1 MRALLL
7 RYRQHLKGKADGD
20 KSADADA
27 GAVDAK
33 SEQEA
38 KLDPVKEREAFA
50 DAPAIVQKAAS
61 DPGSIEAALEASGG
75 AGAQEGAGAE
85 GDQGAAPFMSPAGDG
100 WHHLQGG
107 DGDWRDG
114 DGADG
119 AIERGESY
127 GNFAGPGNRILREN
141 PEAAAKKQADPSYD
155 ETKDPKYA
163 DDPRYQATD
172 GLDAAARTHD
182 SDYSAR
188 GKDHREMFGWE
199 GMHAVKDA
207 DAKLVKNVNAEMDQN
222 GDKYS
227 KGAQTYSKGMRGF
240 FGARVMGQDAVEWA
254 GDKAGEAKD
263 GIAGFAKEAQG
274 WDSLDE
280 AQAGIVG
287 GAKRAGAF
295 LEGAADEAIDGIEG
309 AGKQIGKLGVP
320 GAITAAA
327 GFANV
332 AGAGIVHEI
341 KEGIAWL
348 EGKLSK

>member
-1 MRALLL
+1 MQQMRALIT

-20 KSADADA
+20 KPDDE
-27 GAVDAK
+27 VDAK
-33 SEQEA
+33 NEKDA
-38 KLDPVKEREAFA
+38 KLDPAKEREAFSQ
-50 DAPAIVQKAAS
+50 APDIVQKAAT

-85 GDQGAAPFMSPAGDG
+85 GDHGAAPFMSPAGDG
-100 WHHLQGG
+100 WHLAGG

-163 DDPRYQATD
+163 NDPRYQATD
-172 GLDAAARTHD
+172 GLDAAAREHD

-207 DAKLVKNVNAEMDQN
+207 DAKLVENVDAEMDQN
-222 GDKYS
+222 GEKYS

-240 FGARVMGQDAVEWA
+240 FGARVMGQDALEWA
-254 GDKAGEAKD
+254 GDKAG
-263 GIAGFAKEAQG
+263 Q
-274 WDSLDE
+274 
-280 AQAGIVG
+280 
-287 GAKRAGAF
+287 AKRRYRGLRERGPRLGLTRRGQSRDRGWRQARRRVPRRRRQRSGSRDRKRRR
-295 LEGAADEAIDGIEG
+295 ADR
-309 AGKQIGKLGVP
+309 
-320 GAITAAA
+320 
-327 GFANV
+327 
-332 AGAGIVHEI
+332 
-341 KEGIAWL
+341 
-348 EGKLSK
+348 